1 MDLQPSTVGLK
12 GRSCCSCG
20 IGRPQLL
27 LGFDNLAQEILG
39 VWPKRKKK
47 IIMKLMNFRA
57 PSEPESSPFSAGL
70 VQRGG
75 HRT

>member
-47 IIMKLMNFRA
+47 NNNEVNEFQGPL
-57 PSEPESSPFSAGL
+57 
-70 VQRGG
+70 
-75 HRT
+75 RTRI